1 MPWGWDQLVKLSAED
16 METINDLHKKPGMHR
31 GLLVGPGGIPGEA
44 VGWTY
49 EQLGWP
55 MVDGGFVKE

>member
-1 MPWGWDQLVKLSAED
+1 

-44 VGWTY
+44 FGWTY

-55 MVDGGFVKE
+55 LDEHEMVIA